1 VDLDPQ
7 KVAYTVENY
16 LGKPWGRLF
25 VKAVIVCGALGIISV
40 GLDLFLR
47 QLVGQVVWPF
57 ISHFLGVAEHGV
69 TVDNIAAVIV
79 TLAVSLVILTV
90 IFIAVV
96 VIIAGALR
104 RRSVPQYA
112 IDDLAEFR
120 STAIHI
126 LNDVPKNQSD
136 LQRWEKG
143 WHDWRQTVV
152 NYLDLHF
159 TKAESLSFQR
169 LGLIAGHNF
178 GMAINPKHN
187 HDLMMLAKQI
197 VILEDMIQRHLE
209 RS

>member
-7 KVAYTVENY
+7 KVAYTIENY

-69 TVDNIAAVIV
+69 TVDNI
-79 TLAVSLVILTV
+79 
-90 IFIAVV
+90 